1 MGGAE
6 ISMKDV
12 FKDLV
17 GLEGVHAAIVL
28 DPAGSLVAS
37 RFSDQYQGNPGAA
50 STFNWEPFILEL
62 GEHAEADFVYDQGRI
77 YLRKLPAGFL
87 LVIMNDIAPISMVR
101 LNCEILLPE
110 LDGLKGSSSRIG
122 RILKKRIF

>member
-1 MGGAE
+1 
-6 ISMKDV
+6 MKDV

-17 GLEGVHAAIVL
+17 GIEGVYAVIVL
-28 DPAGSLVAS
+28 DPAGVLVAS
-37 RFSDQYQGNPGAA
+37 RFSDQYQSNTGTVT
-50 STFNWEPFILEL
+50 TFNWEPFILEL
-62 GEHAEADFVYDQGRI
+62 GEHAEADFVYDKGRI

-101 LNCEILLPE
+101 LNCEILVPE
-110 LDGLKGSSSRIG
+110 LDGLKSSGSRIG

>member
-1 MGGAE
+1 
-6 ISMKDV
+6 MKDV

-17 GLEGVHAAIVL
+17 GIEGVYAVIVL
-28 DPAGSLVAS
+28 DPAGGLVAS
-37 RFSDQYQGNPGAA
+37 RFSDQYQGNTGTVT
-50 STFNWEPFILEL
+50 TFNWEPFILEL
-62 GEHAEADFVYDQGRI
+62 GEHAEADFVYDKGRI

-101 LNCEILLPE
+101 LNCEILVPE
-110 LDGLKGSSSRIG
+110 LDGLKSSGSRIG

>member
-1 MGGAE
+1 
-6 ISMKDV
+6 MKDV

-17 GLEGVHAAIVL
+17 GIEGVHAAIVL

-37 RFSDQYQGNPGAA
+37 RLSDQYQGNPGAV
-50 STFNWEPFILEL
+50 TKFNWEPFILEL
-62 GEHAEADFVYDQGRI
+62 GEHADADFVYDKGRI

-110 LDGLKGSSSRIG
+110 LDGMKRSGGRIG